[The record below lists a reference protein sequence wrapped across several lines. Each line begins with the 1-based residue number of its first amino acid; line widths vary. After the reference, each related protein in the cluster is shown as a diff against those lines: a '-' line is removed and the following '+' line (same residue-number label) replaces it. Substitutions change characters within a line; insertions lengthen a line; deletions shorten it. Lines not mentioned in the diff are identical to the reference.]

1 MKLYNGIWFDHRNS
15 KISPSHVPSIIL
27 VYSFNK
33 MIIMNVMIFTKYP
46 ISKFCRLSGI
56 AKSPLPICRIHGHW
70 PPSAA
75 DLSRHQ
81 FKGGEGARSCQ
92 RESLPIFRSN
102 KSLRNFLKNNKD
114 LMTRIIRPSSKKLK
128 VSLGNPSKT
137 SPLTDNPQKKI

>member
-1 MKLYNGIWFDHRNS
+1 MYLDNGIWSDHRNS

-33 MIIMNVMIFTKYP
+33 MIIMNVMIFTKYH

-92 RESLPIFRSN
+92 RESLPIFRSEEPN
-102 KSLRNFLKNNKD
+102 GKIPKRIRILHPAPRD
-114 LMTRIIRPSSKKLK
+114 LPY
-128 VSLGNPSKT
+128 
-137 SPLTDNPQKKI
+137 KILEAS

>member
-15 KISPSHVPSIIL
+15 KISPSIIL

-33 MIIMNVMIFTKYP
+33 MIIMNVMIFTKYH

-92 RESLPIFRSN
+92 RESLPIFRSDEPN
-102 KSLRNFLKNNKD
+102 RNIPK
-114 LMTRIIRPSSKKLK
+114 RIRILHPAPGCLPYKILK
-128 VSLGNPSKT
+128 VS
-137 SPLTDNPQKKI
+137 

>member
-1 MKLYNGIWFDHRNS
+1 MYLDNGIWSDHRNS

-33 MIIMNVMIFTKYP
+33 MIIMNVMIFTKYH
-46 ISKFCRLSGI
+46 ISKFCRLSGM

-102 KSLRNFLKNNKD
+102 KSLRIF
-114 LMTRIIRPSSKKLK
+114 TRPSYQMGRVYLSGIGLC
-128 VSLGNPSKT
+128 VSVRHHFEDDQYFCS
-137 SPLTDNPQKKI
+137 

>member
-1 MKLYNGIWFDHRNS
+1 MYNGFWSYHRNS
-15 KISPSHVPSIIL
+15 KISPSIIL
-27 VYSFNK
+27 VYSFSK

-56 AKSPLPICRIHGHW
+56 AKSPFPPIWRIHGHW

-114 LMTRIIRPSSKKLK
+114 LLARIIREPFKNYLA
-128 VSLGNPSKT
+128 
-137 SPLTDNPQKKI
+137 DFFR